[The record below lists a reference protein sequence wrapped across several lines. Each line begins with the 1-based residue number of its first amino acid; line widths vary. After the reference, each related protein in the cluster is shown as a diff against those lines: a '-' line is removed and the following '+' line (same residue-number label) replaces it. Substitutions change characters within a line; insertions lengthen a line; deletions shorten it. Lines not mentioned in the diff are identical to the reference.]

1 MITVH
6 SYGALHNPGHAEP
19 LPEFTATFDLRRQ
32 LRDPHHDPAFRQLT
46 GLDQRVAER
55 VMTQPGAWPLVHSIA
70 SVALRLELP
79 DEETILGLFCQDGRH
94 RSVVVADEV
103 FNVLSNLG
111 ADVGVKHL
119 DITKPVVERPK
130 EVTA

>member
-1 MITVH
+1 MIYIY
-6 SYGALHNPGHAEP
+6 SYGALHTDRAEP
-19 LPEFTATFDLRRQ
+19 LPEFTATFDLRRR

-46 GLDQRVAER
+46 GLSQLVVDR
-55 VMTQPGAWPLVHSIA
+55 VMAQPQAQPLIDSVA

-79 DEETILGLFCQDGRH
+79 DEDTALGLFCQGGRH
-94 RSVVVADEV
+94 RSVVVADQV
-103 FNVLSNLG
+103 FNLLSNLG